1 MQIHFHKYQA
11 TGNDFVLIDNRS
23 TNRSFSKEE
32 IKKVCDRRFGVGAD
46 GLILIENTEEADFNM
61 VYYNSDGSQ
70 SLCGNG
76 CRSAV
81 EFASSLGIIDKTTSF
96 NAFDGLHKA
105 SILEDQTIRLKMSD
119 VSGIKK
125 LNDAYFIDTGSPHY
139 VRFVKQLDELNV
151 VESGRKVRNS
161 DIFKP
166 GGTNANFVELLPN
179 NTIAVRT
186 YERGVEDETLSC
198 GTGVTAA
205 AIAAS
210 LTGYSSPIMVKVKG
224 GSLAV
229 EFKAGEPDTGLAAS
243 GNISATFVDIFLIGP
258 AKMVFEG
265 DLEL

>member
-161 DIFKP
+161 DVFKP